1 MTSTQQPLT
10 ISAGAGARLS
20 AVIGS
25 WPDIEVGAHRFGGVE
40 FRLGKRELGHLHGD
54 SHADIAFPRRVRDE
68 LVAAGRA
75 LPHRAIPNSGWVS
88 VPLEGEE
95 GIEPALELFRM
106 AYDRARA
113 AKVRA
118 EALNERHGPIRHSE
132 GVCVKVHTITPHVV
146 VRDAAKA
153 VDWYTNVLGAEER
166 LRIPVPD
173 GRLMSVELCFGDSAI
188 MLADEFPEM
197 GIVSPQTL
205 GGTYMAL
212 HLLVADVDT
221 VWQRALDAGAE
232 VFRPLQD
239 SFWGERSGQVIDP
252 FGHRWGL
259 AQHLRDV
266 SPEELLRAAQEMFA
280 NRE

>member
-1 MTSTQQPLT
+1 MPVKPIPDGYHAITPYL
-10 ISAGAGARLS
+10 IVDGAA
-20 AVIGS
+20 
-25 WPDIEVGAHRFGGVE
+25 
-40 FRLGKRELGHLHGD
+40 
-54 SHADIAFPRRVRDE
+54 
-68 LVAAGRA
+68 
-75 LPHRAIPNSGWVS
+75 RAIDFYKRAFGATEIMRMPAPNGRIGHA
-88 VPLEGEE
+88 E
-95 GIEPALELFRM
+95 
-106 AYDRARA
+106 
-113 AKVRA
+113 VR
-118 EALNERHGPIRHSE
+118 I
-132 GVCVKVHTITPHVV
+132 
-146 VRDAAKA
+146 
-153 VDWYTNVLGAEER
+153 
-166 LRIPVPD
+166 
-173 GRLMSVELCFGDSAI
+173 GDSAI

-212 HLLVADVDT
+212 HLLVADVDA

>member
-1 MTSTQQPLT
+1 M
-10 ISAGAGARLS
+10 
-20 AVIGS
+20 
-25 WPDIEVGAHRFGGVE
+25 
-40 FRLGKRELGHLHGD
+40 
-54 SHADIAFPRRVRDE
+54 
-68 LVAAGRA
+68 
-75 LPHRAIPNSGWVS
+75 S
-88 VPLEGEE
+88 V
-95 GIEPALELFRM
+95 
-106 AYDRARA
+106 
-113 AKVRA
+113 
-118 EALNERHGPIRHSE
+118 N
-132 GVCVKVHTITPHVV
+132 TITPHVV
-146 VRDAAKA
+146 VRDAARA

-173 GRLMSVELCFGDSAI
+173 GRLMSVELRFGDSTV

-212 HLLVADVDT
+212 HLMVKDVDG

-239 SFWGERSGQVIDP
+239 SFWGERHGQIIDP

-266 SPEELLRAAQEMFA
+266 SHEELVRAAQDMFA
-280 NRE
+280 TVSKDA